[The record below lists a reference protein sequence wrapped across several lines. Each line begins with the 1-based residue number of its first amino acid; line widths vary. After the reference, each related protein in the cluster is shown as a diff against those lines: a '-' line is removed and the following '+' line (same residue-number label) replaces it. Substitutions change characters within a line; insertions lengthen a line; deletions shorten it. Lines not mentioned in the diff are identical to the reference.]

1 MILGDFLKALGQ
13 IGDRRF
19 RRVVMIGVALTLAL
33 LVGLGWLANWAVVW
47 LVPDQV
53 VLPWIG
59 PVGGLDT
66 VAGWGSVLLMLAA
79 SVFLMVPVAS
89 AFTGLFLEDVAAAVE
104 DRHYTLPPAD
114 PLPMS
119 EQLREAAGAFGIL
132 LVANIIGL
140 FVFLFAG
147 PLAPLLFIAMNGFL
161 LGREYFVLVA
171 MRRIGRQAAY
181 AMRRRHAAQVWLA
194 GALMAVPLSVP
205 ILNLIVPVLGV
216 ATFTHL
222 FHRLSR

>member
-33 LVGLGWLANWAVVW
+33 LVGLGWVANWAVVW

-66 VAGWGSVLLMLAA
+66 VAGWGSVLLMLVA

-194 GALMAVPLSVP
+194 GALMAIPLSVP